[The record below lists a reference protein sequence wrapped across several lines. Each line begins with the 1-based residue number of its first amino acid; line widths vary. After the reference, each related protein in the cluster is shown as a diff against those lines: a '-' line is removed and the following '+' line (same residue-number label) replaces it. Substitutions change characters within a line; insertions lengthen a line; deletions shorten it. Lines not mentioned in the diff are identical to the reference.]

1 MSSYL
6 LDTNVVSEIT
16 KTRPDPNVAA
26 FVAANQDLW
35 LSSIVVHELEFG
47 LQLLPAGRR
56 RDEKRAAH
64 IEFVTIY
71 QDRILPLERLAAER
85 AAQFRARSLRA
96 GLTVALGDT
105 LIAGTASAYDLAVA
119 TRNVRDFG
127 RFAVEV
133 VNPWEYETA

>member
-16 KTRPDPNVAA
+16 KTRPNPNAAA
-26 FVAANQDLW
+26 FVAGNPDLW
-35 LSSIVVHELEFG
+35 LCSIVVHELEFG

-71 QDRILPLERLAAER
+71 QDRILPLGRLAAEH

-105 LIAGTASAYDLAVA
+105 LIAGTAAAHGLTVA
-119 TRNVRDFG
+119 TRNVRDFERLG
-127 RFAVEV
+127 VEV
-133 VNPWEYETA
+133 INPWQAEFD